1 MKKEII
7 HIILTL
13 LIISAFTGIF
23 SCKSSKKMTEA
34 SKTGTKTETK
44 ETKTGETVKTEEQA
58 KETTVTE
65 TSANAKI
72 ENIFSAIAS
81 STSTESANA
90 KISEAL
96 TLFASQDV
104 PVIIAFYKENGVKDY
119 DEPTTISKYLNYIK
133 DQKKSPNKIENVV
146 YNTQGKI
153 EEIELI
159 KR

>member
-1 MKKEII
+1 MKKRII

-13 LIISAFTGIF
+13 FIISAFTGIF

-34 SKTGTKTETK
+34 SKTGTTTESK
-44 ETKTGETVKTEEQA
+44 ETKPAETAKTEEQS
-58 KETTVTE
+58 KETTVTA
-65 TSANAKI
+65 SATAKI
-72 ENIFSAIAS
+72 ENYFSAIAS
-81 STSTESANA
+81 STSTETANA
-90 KISEAL
+90 RISEAL
-96 TLFASQDV
+96 SLFASQDV

-133 DQKKSPNKIENVV
+133 DQKKSPNKIENIV
-146 YNTQGKI
+146 YNKQGKI